1 MEKTYVELAF
11 RVQNPA
17 ESDLLIGWLSTLG
30 FDGFRE
36 EDAYLYACMDEASFE
51 PGVIMASLPDG
62 IGQPDICRIK
72 EENWNAQWESSF
84 DPVVIPGRLSVR
96 AMFHQ
101 PVLGVEREIVITPKM
116 SFGTGHHATTSLM
129 LEEMLDLPFR
139 GKDVLDFGTGT
150 GVLAILASMS
160 GANRVLA
167 IDNDPWSMENAAEN
181 VTVNECPHID
191 LSLTD
196 QLPTN
201 IKFDIIL
208 ANINRNVILAN
219 RVQLCSLLHPDG
231 ILLLSGLL
239 ESDRSDVEKAFMPH
253 FSQPPF
259 CRARNG
265 WIVLKYG
272 YPNFA

>member
-11 RVQNPA
+11 RVQNPG
-17 ESDLLIGWLSTLG
+17 ESDLLTGWLSTLG

-36 EDAYLYACMDEASFE
+36 EDEFLYACMDEAAFDLHT
-51 PGVIMASLPDG
+51 VMASLPEG
-62 IGQPDICRIK
+62 IDQPDIRRIR

-96 AMFHQ
+96 AMFHK
-101 PVLGVEREIVITPKM
+101 PVEGVEREIVITPKM

-129 LEEMLDLPFR
+129 LEEMLNIPFS

-150 GVLAILASMS
+150 GVLAILASMA
-160 GANRVLA
+160 GAKRVMA

-181 VTVNECPHID
+181 AAVNGCTNIN

-196 QLPTN
+196 QLPQTDR
-201 IKFDIIL
+201 FDIIL
-208 ANINRNVILAN
+208 ANINRNVILSN
-219 RVQLCSLLHPDG
+219 TGQLCSLLRPNG

-239 ESDRSDVEKAFMPH
+239 ESDRIDVENAFLPLLSRH
-253 FSQPPF
+253 PSS
-259 CRARNG
+259 RVRNG
-265 WIVLKYG
+265 WIVLTYG